1 TRRPSSREGGGGRRR
16 RRRGRREGREER
28 ERKGAAWIPYFPE
41 PAWSAHSAA
50 LRVPASQPWPAPRT
64 SSSSFGLGTP
74 RPLPP
79 APARLGQRPP
89 PAPTRPPPRL
99 SGLPPGT
106 RALAPS
112 FLPSFLPL
120 RPPSLSR
127 SPSRV
132 PIVSVPFPVGPRLA
146 LPRLSLA
153 LPGSPAAAVS
163 PRRGSPSR
171 RCPGSSPRSP
181 RRPSEGAPAPGEG
194 KSGRARPRPAP
205 RPSPARR
212 GRTGK
217 MNNGGKAEKENTPN
231 EANLQEE
238 EVRTLF
244 VSGLPLD
251 IKPRELYLLF
261 RPFKGYEGSLIKL
274 TSKQPVGFVSFDSR
288 SEAEAAKNALN
299 GIRFDPEIP
308 QTLRLEFAKA
318 NTKMAKN
325 KLVGTPNPSTP
336 LPNTVPQFI
345 AREPYE
351 LTVPA
356 LYPSSPEVWAPYP
369 LYPAELAPALP
380 PPAFTYPASLH
391 AQMRWLPPS
400 EATSQG
406 WKSRQF
412 C

>member
-1 TRRPSSREGGGGRRR
+1 MNSSSNSSSSSAKGGGG
-16 RRRGRREGREER
+16 GSGGGSD
-28 ERKGAAWIPYFPE
+28 KE
-41 PAWSAHSAA
+41 PSPSD
-50 LRVPASQPWPAPRT
+50 
-64 SSSSFGLGTP
+64 G
-74 RPLPP
+74 
-79 APARLGQRPP
+79 
-89 PAPTRPPPRL
+89 
-99 SGLPPGT
+99 GLP
-106 RALAPS
+106 
-112 FLPSFLPL
+112 
-120 RPPSLSR
+120 
-127 SPSRV
+127 
-132 PIVSVPFPVGPRLA
+132 
-146 LPRLSLA
+146 
-153 LPGSPAAAVS
+153 
-163 PRRGSPSR
+163 
-171 RCPGSSPRSP
+171 
-181 RRPSEGAPAPGEG
+181 
-194 KSGRARPRPAP
+194 
-205 RPSPARR
+205 
-212 GRTGK
+212 
-217 MNNGGKAEKENTPN
+217 
-231 EANLQEE
+231 EE

-336 LPNTVPQFI
+336 LPSTAPQFI
-345 AREPYE
+345 TREPYE

-391 AQMRWLPPS
+391 AQVPWPQPAAGVLPPLPFLHHL
-400 EATSQG
+400 SQEG
-406 WKSRQF
+406 HSSSALCLMSKWIQMHTAGNHGCAGSLPPRLLLRAGSPVSSAEH
-412 C
+412 CVPGV

>member
-1 TRRPSSREGGGGRRR
+1 MNSSSSSAKGGGGSSD
-16 RRRGRREGREER
+16 
-28 ERKGAAWIPYFPE
+28 KE
-41 PAWSAHSAA
+41 PSPSD
-50 LRVPASQPWPAPRT
+50 
-64 SSSSFGLGTP
+64 
-74 RPLPP
+74 
-79 APARLGQRPP
+79 
-89 PAPTRPPPRL
+89 
-99 SGLPPGT
+99 SGLP
-106 RALAPS
+106 
-112 FLPSFLPL
+112 
-120 RPPSLSR
+120 
-127 SPSRV
+127 
-132 PIVSVPFPVGPRLA
+132 
-146 LPRLSLA
+146 
-153 LPGSPAAAVS
+153 
-163 PRRGSPSR
+163 
-171 RCPGSSPRSP
+171 
-181 RRPSEGAPAPGEG
+181 
-194 KSGRARPRPAP
+194 
-205 RPSPARR
+205 
-212 GRTGK
+212 
-217 MNNGGKAEKENTPN
+217 
-231 EANLQEE
+231 EE

-336 LPNTVPQFI
+336 LPSTAPQFI

-356 LYPSSPEVWAPYP
+356 LYPSTPEVWAPYP

-391 AQMRWLPPS
+391 AQVPWPQPVAGSLSPLPFLHHLSQEGHSSSALCLMSTWIQMHKAGNHGCAGSLPPRPLLRAGS
-400 EATSQG
+400 PVSSAEYCVPG
-406 WKSRQF
+406 V
-412 C
+412 

>member
-1 TRRPSSREGGGGRRR
+1 MN
-16 RRRGRREGREER
+16 
-28 ERKGAAWIPYFPE
+28 
-41 PAWSAHSAA
+41 
-50 LRVPASQPWPAPRT
+50 
-64 SSSSFGLGTP
+64 
-74 RPLPP
+74 
-79 APARLGQRPP
+79 
-89 PAPTRPPPRL
+89 
-99 SGLPPGT
+99 SGKSEQEL
-106 RALAPS
+106 
-112 FLPSFLPL
+112 
-120 RPPSLSR
+120 
-127 SPSRV
+127 
-132 PIVSVPFPVGPRLA
+132 
-146 LPRLSLA
+146 
-153 LPGSPAAAVS
+153 SPAE
-163 PRRGSPSR
+163 P
-171 RCPGSSPRSP
+171 
-181 RRPSEGAPAPGEG
+181 
-194 KSGRARPRPAP
+194 
-205 RPSPARR
+205 
-212 GRTGK
+212 
-217 MNNGGKAEKENTPN
+217 
-231 EANLQEE
+231 NLQEE

-261 RPFKGYEGSLIKL
+261 RPFK
-274 TSKQPVGFVSFDSR
+274 PVGFVTFDSR

-318 NTKMAKN
+318 NTKMAKS

-336 LPNTVPQFI
+336 ATPNAVPQFI
-345 AREPYE
+345 TREPYE

-391 AQMRWLPPS
+391 AQIRWLPPS